1 MKAPN
6 GATAA
11 DQGNSLH
18 GSGGLQF
25 EAPGGAAAI
34 AKEDMLRDTVV
45 GSTLSSRSG
54 RVKKQYTSGHVTMLR
69 YVDHVVEDERWRLRV
84 EGLGCRRL
92 RYLRRAILECIPPER

>member
-18 GSGGLQF
+18 GSGGLQS

-34 AKEDMLRDTVV
+34 AKEDMLRDAVV
-45 GSTLSSRSG
+45 GSTLSRSG
-54 RVKKQYTSGHVTMLR
+54 RVRKKNNTSGHVTMLR
-69 YVDHVVEDERWRLRV
+69 YVDHVVEDERWGLRV
-84 EGLGCRRL
+84 GGLGFRRL
-92 RYLRRAILECIPPER
+92 RYLRRRRF

>member
-18 GSGGLQF
+18 GSGGLQS

-34 AKEDMLRDTVV
+34 AKEDMLRDAVV
-45 GSTLSSRSG
+45 GSTLSRSG
-54 RVKKQYTSGHVTMLR
+54 RVRKKY
-69 YVDHVVEDERWRLRV
+69 
-84 EGLGCRRL
+84 
-92 RYLRRAILECIPPER
+92 ILADM